1 MPNLIRHINCHEF
14 TAFNERGNDGLE
26 PVSGLVYFLLQRYIL
41 YNTGAVSSNQGEIS
55 KTDIKYQFYWGGL
68 IEWGGEGQP
77 QQFLVRATFSR
88 PSHLEILVL
97 PILFF

>member
-14 TAFNERGNDGLE
+14 TALNEGGNDGLKS
-26 PVSGLVYFLLQRYIL
+26 VSGLVYFLLQRYIL

-68 IEWGGEGQP
+68 IEWGGGGP
-77 QQFLVRATFSR
+77 ATAVSC
-88 PSHLEILVL
+88 PSHILL
-97 PILFF
+97 IFSSDECDPILKK